1 MMIMGR
7 LAFGVSGFLLVVSGI
22 LGYPYISWGDQTTL
36 RICIV
41 TNPGDV
47 CDPTNGVGEGGGGSG
62 GGSSSG
68 GGGGLFA
75 FDPLSGHVSLRGIA
89 YPGSMV
95 VLMRDG
101 QIISQTQAGNDA
113 VFVFD
118 IDHVTPGA
126 YTYGVWSR
134 DTRGNRSIIYTFTIP
149 VANGVGTVISGI
161 FLPPTISFDKSQV
174 RQGDTI
180 LLFGETAPQ
189 ARLHVS
195 VGSAKTLM
203 RELVAEQNGS
213 WTYRL
218 DTSLLEYGRHTVTS
232 RAFAGD
238 AESGTSTM
246 IQFTVGDQTVLKP
259 ASVPAAVDLNGDNR
273 INIVDFSIMA
283 FWYKRPLTDTGAR
296 SDLNHDNKVDLRDFS
311 ILAYY
316 WTG

>member
-1 MMIMGR
+1 MMTMRR
-7 LAFGVSGFLLVVSGI
+7 LVFGVSGLLLVIGGFF
-22 LGYPYISWGDQTTL
+22 GYPYTSWGDQTTL

-41 TNPGDV
+41 TNPDEV
-47 CDPTNGVGEGGGGSG
+47 CDPTNGIGGGGSG
-62 GGSSSG
+62 SSGGGSG

-75 FDPLSGHVSLRGIA
+75 FDPLAGHVSLRGIA

-101 QIISQTQAGNDA
+101 QIISQTQAGEDA
-113 VFVFD
+113 VFLFD
-118 IDHVTPGA
+118 IDRVTPGA

-134 DTRGNRSIIYTFTIP
+134 DTHGNRSIVYTFTIP

-180 LLFGETAPQ
+180 RLFGETAPQ

-195 VGSAKTLM
+195 VGSAKTLV

-213 WTYRL
+213 WTYYL

-232 RAFAGD
+232 KAFVG
-238 AESGTSTM
+238 EVKSGTSTM
-246 IQFTVGDQTVLKP
+246 IQFTVGDQTVLKA
-259 ASVPAAVDLNGDNR
+259 ASVPVTVDLNGDSR
-273 INIVDFSIMA
+273 VNIVDFSIMA
-283 FWYKRPLTDTGAR
+283 FWYKRPLTETGAR
-296 SDLNHDNKVDLRDFS
+296 SDLNHDNKVDLKDFS